1 MSKYWAEQLKGETV
15 LVTGGTGFT
24 GQHLTRALSEAGAK
38 VRAIARASSNREALA
53 KFPIEWF
60 VGEVDDPDL
69 IARAMDGVTVVFHM
83 ATLYRTGDA
92 AEADH
97 YRVHVTSTERLAQ
110 AALNQPSFKRFVLV
124 STVGVHGHIEH
135 PPADESAPIQPGDEY
150 QRTKAQA
157 EQWLNDFAPT
167 HNLPYT
173 IIRPAAIYGPGD
185 QRLLKVF
192 RMARHRW
199 APILGKR
206 PCLYH
211 LIHVDDL
218 VALLLQAAVDERALG
233 ETFIA
238 GNPEPIPLD
247 QMLELIGQSLG
258 RKPRIVKLPV
268 APFWWLAILCE
279 TICPKLGIAPPIYRR
294 RIKFFLNDRSFN
306 TRKIQDKLD
315 FTYAYTSETG
325 LIDTARWYQA
335 HGLL

>member
-1 MSKYWAEQLKGETV
+1 MNKDWAEQLQGETV

-24 GQHLTRALSEAGAK
+24 GQHLIRTLCAAGAQ
-38 VRAIARASSNREALA
+38 VRAIARPSSNREALA
-53 KFPIEWF
+53 ELPIEWF

-69 IARAMDGVTVVFHM
+69 IARAMDGVSIVFHM

-92 AEADH
+92 TEADH

-110 AALNQPSFKRFVLV
+110 AALNQPGFKRFVLV
-124 STVGVHGHIEH
+124 STVGVHGHIEQ

-157 EQWLNDFAPT
+157 EQWLNDFAPAQ
-167 HNLPYT
+167 NLPYT

-211 LIHVDDL
+211 LIHVQDL
-218 VALLLQAAVDERALG
+218 VALLLQVAVDERAEG
-233 ETFIA
+233 ETFIV

-258 RKPRIVKLPV
+258 RAPRILRLPI
-268 APFWWLAILCE
+268 APFWWLAIVCE
-279 TICPKLGIAPPIYRR
+279 TICPKIGIAPPLYRR
-294 RIKFFLNDRSFN
+294 RIKFFLNDRSFD
-306 TRKIQDKLD
+306 TRKIREVLD
-315 FTYAYTSETG
+315 FAYAFTNETG
-325 LIDTARWYQA
+325 LIATARWYREN
-335 HGLL
+335 GLL